1 MIRKSEH
8 ILRKDT
14 VTKEYLLEDKTVKVI
29 ESVILSD
36 KSHEERERE
45 IIDKLYDAFLSEKS
59 SSQSVKIW
67 IRW

>member
-14 VTKEYLLEDKTVKVI
+14 VVNEYQLEDKTVKVI

-36 KSHEERERE
+36 KSYEERERE
-45 IIDKLYDAFLSEKS
+45 IVDGLYDTFLSEKA
-59 SSQSVKIW
+59 SSQSVNT
-67 IRW
+67 

>member
-1 MIRKSEH
+1 MIKKSEH

-14 VTKEYLLEDKTVKVI
+14 VVNEYQLKDKTVKVI
-29 ESVILSD
+29 ESVILTD

-59 SSQSVKIW
+59 SSQSVNT
-67 IRW
+67 

>member
-14 VTKEYLLEDKTVKVI
+14 VVNEYQLKDKTVKVI
-29 ESVILSD
+29 ESVILTD

-59 SSQSVKIW
+59 SSQSVNT
-67 IRW
+67 

>member
-14 VTKEYLLEDKTVKVI
+14 VVNEYQLKDKTVKVI
-29 ESVILSD
+29 ESVILTD

-59 SSQSVKIW
+59 SSQSVKI
-67 IRW
+67 

>member
-14 VTKEYLLEDKTVKVI
+14 VVNEYQLEDKTVKVI

-36 KSHEERERE
+36 KSYEERERD
-45 IIDKLYDAFLSEKS
+45 IVDVLYDTFLSEKS
-59 SSQSVKIW
+59 SSQSVNT
-67 IRW
+67 

>member
-14 VTKEYLLEDKTVKVI
+14 VVNEYQLEDKTVKVI

-36 KSHEERERE
+36 KSYEERERE
-45 IIDKLYDAFLSEKS
+45 IVDALYDTFISENS
-59 SSQSVKIW
+59 SSQSVNT
-67 IRW
+67 

>member
-14 VTKEYLLEDKTVKVI
+14 VVNEYQLEDKTVKVI

-36 KSHEERERE
+36 KSYEERERE
-45 IIDKLYDAFLSEKS
+45 IVDALYDTFISENS
-59 SSQSVKIW
+59 SSQSVKI
-67 IRW
+67 

>member
-14 VTKEYLLEDKTVKVI
+14 VVNEYQLEDKTVKVI

-36 KSHEERERE
+36 KSYEERERE
-45 IIDKLYDAFLSEKS
+45 IVDVLYDTFLSENS
-59 SSQSVKIW
+59 SSQSVKI
-67 IRW
+67 

>member
-1 MIRKSEH
+1 MIKKSEH

-14 VTKEYLLEDKTVKVI
+14 VVNEYPLEDKTVKVI

-59 SSQSVKIW
+59 SSQSVKI
-67 IRW
+67 

>member
-1 MIRKSEH
+1 MIKKSEH

-14 VTKEYLLEDKTVKVI
+14 VVKEYQLKDKTVKVI
-29 ESVILSD
+29 QSVILSD

-59 SSQSVKIW
+59 SSQSVKI
-67 IRW
+67 

>member
-14 VTKEYLLEDKTVKVI
+14 VVNEYQLKDKTVKVI
-29 ESVILSD
+29 ESVILTD

-45 IIDKLYDAFLSEKS
+45 IIKYLGE
-59 SSQSVKIW
+59 
-67 IRW
+67 

>member
-14 VTKEYLLEDKTVKVI
+14 VVNEYQLKDKTVKVI
-29 ESVILSD
+29 ESVIVSD

-59 SSQSVKIW
+59 SSQSVKI
-67 IRW
+67 

>member
-14 VTKEYLLEDKTVKVI
+14 VVNEYQLEDKTVKVI

-36 KSHEERERE
+36 KSYEERERE
-45 IIDKLYDAFLSEKS
+45 IVVGQKNK
-59 SSQSVKIW
+59 K
-67 IRW
+67 

>member
-29 ESVILSD
+29 ESVIVSD

-59 SSQSVKIW
+59 SSQSVKI
-67 IRW
+67 